1 MDMNVQLT
9 FEDDD
14 MEDILWDCE
23 TFTDRLYEMRDM
35 CNSFLDHGGDMLYL
49 EKNYSGEND
58 PFFIKG
64 NEQMIGRSLIY
75 LDPINHL
82 LPIST
87 KTPIIDYNGFSRGML
102 DMTLIPSLPKMS
114 KDKMEAKFDELET
127 VDKLVGKQ
135 LKLKLTIKGVKG
147 IPSTLSKEVNVK
159 YRFFMDESYNATEKS
174 KEKSI
179 NPKFGHD
186 QEWDLVVDDT
196 LVQYLAT
203 DVLELEVYGSS
214 DSVERQRKGGAANAL
229 AESKTSESKTSSKA
243 SGHAMAAAAALHKAA
258 NDTRVN
264 NLMSDM
270 DNENAAT
277 AAALA
282 ELGAK
287 EEELEELRFQLQE
300 TKMDME
306 QKLREQESRLTAVA
320 NKEEMFKA
328 KLEAKDELAKRVAFA
343 EAKLDKAE
351 EDKDELQKQLN
362 AAREELRNADKREQE
377 DKMAREKLNEE
388 ITQLQEELDKM
399 AKKSKACV
407 IS

>member
-1 MDMNVQLT
+1 
-9 FEDDD
+9 
-14 MEDILWDCE
+14 
-23 TFTDRLYEMRDM
+23 
-35 CNSFLDHGGDMLYL
+35 
-49 EKNYSGEND
+49 
-58 PFFIKG
+58 
-64 NEQMIGRSLIY
+64 
-75 LDPINHL
+75 
-82 LPIST
+82 
-87 KTPIIDYNGFSRGML
+87 
-102 DMTLIPSLPKMS
+102 
-114 KDKMEAKFDELET
+114 

-159 YRFFMDESYNATEKS
+159 YRFFMDESYCGTQKS

-186 QEWDLVVDDT
+186 QVWDLVVDDM

-214 DSVERQRKGGAANAL
+214 DSVERQSKGGPANPL
-229 AESKTSESKTSSKA
+229 SESKTSESKTSESKTSPKSKA
-243 SGHAMAAAAALHKAA
+243 GGHAMAAAAALHKAA

-264 NLMSDM
+264 LLMSDM

-300 TKMDME
+300 TKMDMQ

-362 AAREELRNADKREQE
+362 AARQELRDADRKENE
-377 DKMAREKLNEE
+377 DKMMREKLNEE
-388 ITQLQEELDKM
+388 ITQLQAELDKM

>member
-1 MDMNVQLT
+1 
-9 FEDDD
+9 
-14 MEDILWDCE
+14 
-23 TFTDRLYEMRDM
+23 
-35 CNSFLDHGGDMLYL
+35 
-49 EKNYSGEND
+49 
-58 PFFIKG
+58 
-64 NEQMIGRSLIY
+64 
-75 LDPINHL
+75 
-82 LPIST
+82 
-87 KTPIIDYNGFSRGML
+87 
-102 DMTLIPSLPKMS
+102 MS
-114 KDKMEAKFDELET
+114 KEKMEAKFDELET
-127 VDKLVGKQ
+127 VDKMVGQQ

-159 YRFFMDESYNATEKS
+159 YRFFMDESYSATQKS

-186 QEWDLVVDDT
+186 QERDLVVDDMP
-196 LVQYLAT
+196 VQYLAT

-214 DSVERQRKGGAANAL
+214 DSVERQSKGGPANPMS
-229 AESKTSESKTSSKA
+229 ESKTSESKTSPKNKA

-300 TKMDME
+300 TKMDMQ

-362 AAREELRNADKREQE
+362 QARQELRDADRKQQE
-377 DKMAREKLNEE
+377 DKMRREKLNEE